1 MIVVKPINR
10 CLNTQIIET
19 GQIEVDGYI
28 YSKLD
33 ITNLNVQAILCHAVC
48 EIACEID
55 AQMLYFFL
63 YY

>member
-1 MIVVKPINR
+1 MLKYTNHQKPS
-10 CLNTQIIET
+10 
-19 GQIEVDGYI
+19 IEVDGYI